1 MTEQPPVVIEPE
13 HTPATAVVIILHGLG
28 ASAHDFDPLIP
39 ALSLPDDLAVRFVSP
54 SAPMLPVTINNGMT
68 MPAWYDITSMALN
81 REIDE
86 AQLKASAQRIHQL
99 IDEQIASGIDSR
111 RIVLA
116 GFSQGGAVAYEAAL
130 TYPEPLAGVLAMST
144 YFATADSIKTDD
156 ANRGTPIEIHH
167 GTQDPVVDET
177 LGQRAAERLIG
188 MGYDVEYRTWPMA
201 HTISADQVP
210 AIRQWLIERLGEQ
223 G

>member
-1 MTEQPPVVIEPE
+1 MSEQPPVIFEPE
-13 HTPATAVVIILHGLG
+13 QTPATAVVIILHGLG

-54 SAPMLPVTINNGMT
+54 HAPVLPVTVNNGMA
-68 MPAWYDITSMALN
+68 MPAWYDITSMALE

-86 AQLKASAQRIHQL
+86 DQLRDSAKRIQRL

-144 YFATADSIKTDD
+144 YFATAESIDTDA
-156 ANRGTPIEIHH
+156 ANRDTPIEIHH
-167 GTQDPVVDET
+167 GTQDPIVDET
-177 LGQRAAERLIG
+177 LAQRAAQRLTD

-210 AIRQWLIERLGEQ
+210 AIREWLLARLGQ
-223 G
+223 

>member
-1 MTEQPPVVIEPE
+1 MTEQPPVIVEPE
-13 HTPATAVVIILHGLG
+13 RTPATAVVIILHGLG

-39 ALSLPDDLAVRFVSP
+39 ALSLPEDMPVRFVSP
-54 SAPMLPVTINNGMT
+54 HAPMLPVTVNNGMT

-86 AQLKASAQRIHQL
+86 TQLRDSAQRIHRL

-144 YFATADSIKTDD
+144 YFATAESIEPEA
-156 ANRGTPIEIHH
+156 ANRSTPIEIHH
-167 GTQDPVVDET
+167 GTQDPIVDET
-177 LGQRAAERLIG
+177 LGQRAAQRLID
-188 MGYDVEYRTWPMA
+188 MGYEVEYRTWPMA

-210 AIRQWLIERLGEQ
+210 AIRQWLIERLGK
-223 G
+223 

>member
-1 MTEQPPVVIEPE
+1 MTEQPPVIVEPE

-28 ASAHDFDPLIP
+28 ASAHDFDPLLP
-39 ALSLPDDLAVRFVSP
+39 ALSLPEDLAVRFVSP
-54 SAPMLPVTINNGMT
+54 QAPMLPITVNNGMS
-68 MPAWYDITSMALN
+68 MPAWYDITSMTLN

-86 AQLKASAQRIHQL
+86 TQLRASARRIHRL

-144 YFATADSIKTDD
+144 YFATADSIAPEA
-156 ANRGTPIEIHH
+156 ANRATPIEIHH
-167 GTQDPVVDET
+167 GTQDPIVDET
-177 LGQRAAERLIG
+177 LGRRASERLTD
-188 MGYDVEYRTWPMA
+188 MGHEVTYRTWPMA

-210 AIRQWLIERLGEQ
+210 AIRQWLLERLPQ
-223 G
+223 